1 MRRTRLIGAI
11 ACAVGALR
19 DRCPRSAP
27 AAVQVGSSG
36 WLWGNPLPQGNTIRA
51 LSFAGRAG
59 LRGRRLRHAAPH
71 DRRRRDVDRAA
82 AAAPSPGL
90 TEVQAIDGDSVF
102 AGGGCVARRSDDG
115 GATFK
120 RLAFTP
126 VESSCREQLAAG
138 WFVTRTTGYL
148 VLTDGTVLRTDNDGD
163 TFAQRNPL
171 PGTRAQSGT
180 ALPTDVVFLSDQA
193 GLAATSDGHVYR
205 TVDGA
210 SSWTLVSTTT
220 RAVRS
225 LTFVDALHG
234 VAVGDGGL
242 YLTTADGGTTWT
254 PQDLGIGGL
263 DLGSVRCVS
272 ADELPGDD
280 EDRRPARAH
289 RQRRGR
295 AAARHAVARPGV
307 RRGVRVAD
315 AHRRR
320 RRDRRDRRLRRR
332 RAARSRRSAAGSP
345 GASSGCARAARPA
358 RRSRRARTARWRRP
372 STAARPGRAGN
383 VSTSED
389 VFDVSF
395 PTNLAGFA
403 LDTAGGLFRTRDGG
417 ATWRPLDTGSTQNAQ
432 AVVATSP
439 TTVAPRRPARPA
451 PLDGRRRHVL
461 GRSATARVAR
471 ARPLRRSTSRGA
483 RSSPGAR
490 ARCSAPPTAA
500 GPGARSAAR
509 GRRTVARKVDFV
521 DARTGYWLG
530 TDGRVWRTRDGG
542 RRWTELLG
550 IGTNDASGMVW
561 SSATRGYL
569 VISRF
574 GDVATAVGLPAAHDR
589 RRRDVAPA
597 VRRLDA
603 DPGERDRDR
612 PRRRRLPARRRR
624 GPAVLAQRRRRR
636 PREPADA
643 ERPRPRQPAVHDRG
657 HRPPV
662 ARARQRAGDGQHAGA
677 GVAPL
682 AAPDGPHRRERRV
695 HDELARAPGDDA
707 ASSPSGPE
715 TSAAPETAPRRWRC
729 GWAPADRERRR
740 ARRHEGGPATGPPRD
755 GARVEC
761 RADSSVRATGCEAR
775 SSGRAARRAIARS
788 MATLHGPSRGRSS
801 VG

>member
-11 ACAVGALR
+11 ACAVGALAVL
-19 DRCPRSAP
+19 PAVAP

-51 LSFAGRAG
+51 MSFAGTQGFAAG
-59 LRGRRLRHAAPH
+59 DFGTLLHTTDAGATWTGLL
-71 DRRRRDVDRAA
+71 
-82 AAAPSPGL
+82 SGTFTGL

-115 GATFK
+115 GTTFK

-138 WFVTRTTGYL
+138 WFVSQTTGYL

-171 PGTRAQSGT
+171 PGTRAQGGT

-234 VAVGDGGL
+234 VAAGDGGV

-254 PQDLGIGGL
+254 PHDLGIGGL

-272 ADELPGDD
+272 PTSCLATTKTGAQLVRIDSAEAAPQLVTPSPD
-280 EDRRPARAH
+280 PVF
-289 RQRRGR
+289 
-295 AAARHAVARPGV
+295 AAAFASPTRIVVGGATGATAVSDDAGHTFAPVGGRLTGRFLGIRAGGQAGAAFAPGENGTLAKTV
-307 RRGVRVAD
+307 DGGQTWTR
-315 AHRRR
+315 
-320 RRDRRDRRLRRR
+320 
-332 RAARSRRSAAGSP
+332 
-345 GASSGCARAARPA
+345 
-358 RRSRRARTARWRRP
+358 
-372 STAARPGRAGN
+372 GN

-403 LDTAGGLFRTRDGG
+403 LDSAGGLFRTRDGG

-439 TTVAPRRPARPA
+439 TTVLLAGPR
-451 PLDGRRRHVL
+451 G
-461 GRSATARVAR
+461 
-471 ARPLRRSTSRGA
+471 LRRSTDGGDTFSAIGNRSVARAGLSGIDVA
-483 RSSPGAR
+483 GSALVAWGPRALFRSSD
-490 ARCSAPPTAA
+490 
-500 GPGARSAAR
+500 R
-509 GRRTVARKVDFV
+509 GRTWRTIRRPGRTTVARKVDFV
-521 DARTGYWLG
+521 DARTGYSLG
-530 TDGRVWRTRDGG
+530 TGGRVWRTRDGG

-574 GDVATAVGLPAAHDR
+574 GDVATPSGFLLRTTDAGATWHPQFVVSTPIPPNGSAAGRGGVDYLLGGDAGLLFSRSGGDAGRASRLTLNGRGRVSRPSTIPVTGRLSPARGNERVTVSMLPPGSSRWQHQTVRTAANGAFTTSWR
-589 RRRDVAPA
+589 
-597 VRRLDA
+597 VRR
-603 DPGERDRDR
+603 GTTRF
-612 PRRRRLPARRRR
+612 
-624 GPAVLAQRRRRR
+624 VAQWAGDFRS
-636 PREPADA
+636 
-643 ERPRPRQPAVHDRG
+643 
-657 HRPPV
+657 
-662 ARARQRAGDGQHAGA
+662 AGDGS
-677 GVAPL
+677 APL
-682 AAPDGPHRRERRV
+682 VLRV
-695 HDELARAPGDDA
+695 G
-707 ASSPSGPE
+707 
-715 TSAAPETAPRRWRC
+715 
-729 GWAPADRERRR
+729 
-740 ARRHEGGPATGPPRD
+740 ARR
-755 GARVEC
+755 
-761 RADSSVRATGCEAR
+761 
-775 SSGRAARRAIARS
+775 
-788 MATLHGPSRGRSS
+788 
-801 VG
+801 